1 LLDFQKKFPP
11 NSRVDVTWDDPVMN
25 FSGRIVGKGRL
36 DTSGKAIFQVLYDV
50 GGEKFWHEVDSTPV
64 SLLAAK
70 LKTLVVGG
78 ERVTELTEVPDLVT
92 GDVTVA
98 CLITQLQ
105 KHRAE
110 LVVAF
115 LTAMD
120 GIDKHDADALREAV
134 ASEDCEAGAH
144 NILFPLMD
152 VGTGEII
159 QLISAVV
166 SNGNEA
172 VNRRHRSR
180 SRPFFCPTE
189 IQHGRPVGGA
199 NLQRRFLF
207 FHFRPTKHNG
217 GKIIVRPPRG
227 KKVES
232 PFSHFRPFSH
242 NSSDTYYVLETRPL
256 FFSSLYP

>member
-1 LLDFQKKFPP
+1 MIVADDDLEPPMTVQPRGGAHRPSLVDTVPRFALNSELKQHEPSSGRVEDDALNVSPSTQQDVLLDFQKKFPP
-11 NSRVDVTWDDPVMN
+11 SSRVDVTWDDPVMN

-36 DTSGKAIFQVLYDV
+36 DTSGKAIFQVLYDE

-152 VGTGEII
+152 VDTGEII

-166 SNGNEA
+166 SNGKERSGPHGGVILA
-172 VNRRHRSR
+172 V
-180 SRPFFCPTE
+180 
-189 IQHGRPVGGA
+189 
-199 NLQRRFLF
+199 
-207 FHFRPTKHNG
+207 
-217 GKIIVRPPRG
+217 
-227 KKVES
+227 
-232 PFSHFRPFSH
+232 
-242 NSSDTYYVLETRPL
+242 
-256 FFSSLYP
+256 